1 MEFLLITGAAV
12 LIAILIDRNI
22 DKIDIPKG
30 LVDELSSQGPSHKGV
45 LLKPHWPSDDDRL
58 RDLFVNMDP
67 SIPGSA
73 AWLANKDD

>member
-30 LVDELSSQGPSHKGV
+30 LVDELSSQGPSHNV
-45 LLKPHWPSDDDRL
+45 LLGPHWASDDRL
-58 RDLFVNMDP
+58 KDFFEDMDP
-67 SIPGSA
+67 SLPGTSA
-73 AWLANKDD
+73 WAANKDD

>member
-30 LVDELSSQGPSHKGV
+30 PVSECLEPDMN
-45 LLKPHWPSDDDRL
+45 SDDS
-58 RDLFVNMDP
+58 LFDDDYFDDDFDP
-67 SIPGSA
+67 SLPGTL
-73 AWLANKDD
+73 AWIARHKD